1 MTNPGDGIDDEYID
15 PLEESAVIL
24 EFTKL
29 LLTIVLGGI
38 FAKAFTSLS
47 LWLYTTLIHY
57 SLIGPHWPFTSALH

>member
-29 LLTIVLGGI
+29 FLTIVLGGDI
-38 FAKAFTSLS
+38 C
-47 LWLYTTLIHY
+47 
-57 SLIGPHWPFTSALH
+57 